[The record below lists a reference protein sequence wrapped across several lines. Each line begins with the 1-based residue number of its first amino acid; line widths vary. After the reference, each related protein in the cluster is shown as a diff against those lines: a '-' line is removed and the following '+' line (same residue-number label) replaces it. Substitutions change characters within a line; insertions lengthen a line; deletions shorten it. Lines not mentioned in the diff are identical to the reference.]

1 MTTKALADYTII
13 RVKDVCTGQDML
25 QTALRKV
32 VSCESGRMRGNM
44 NVDDIPVPSMAT
56 IKVSKE
62 NKSAVFETT
71 VIHTTDNKY
80 IYCMP
85 VRVDEK
91 LVNFEAKGMLKELKI
106 EFAPF
111 EFYAWKNISIIR
123 FVEDGKSY
131 LRIKTTTPGVKAMAW
146 PDKPVTT
153 RKKKKAPILDKK
165 VVDDVESAQTG
176 AQ

>member
-1 MTTKALADYTII
+1 
-13 RVKDVCTGQDML
+13 
-25 QTALRKV
+25 
-32 VSCESGRMRGNM
+32 M
-44 NVDDIPVPSMAT
+44 NVEDIPVPSMAT

-91 LVNFEAKGMLKELKI
+91 LVNFEAKGMLN
-106 EFAPF
+106 
-111 EFYAWKNISIIR
+111 FYEWKNISIIR
-123 FVEDGKSY
+123 FVEDGKIY
-131 LRIKTTTPGVKAMAW
+131 LRIKKTTPGVKAMAW

-153 RKKKKAPILDKK
+153 QKKKKEP
-165 VVDDVESAQTG
+165 VVKRNVVEEAESEQTE
-176 AQ
+176 QK

>member
-1 MTTKALADYTII
+1 MPAEAGRWELVSKKEKAAI
-13 RVKDVCTGQDML
+13 
-25 QTALRKV
+25 
-32 VSCESGRMRGNM
+32 GRMRGNM
-44 NVDDIPVPSMAT
+44 NVEDIPVPSMAT

-153 RKKKKAPILDKK
+153 QKKKKDPILSK
-165 VVDDVESAQTG
+165 VSANDTESEQTE
-176 AQ
+176 

>member
-1 MTTKALADYTII
+1 MK
-13 RVKDVCTGQDML
+13 
-25 QTALRKV
+25 RK
-32 VSCESGRMRGNM
+32 SLFRKSRQNGRMRGTM
-44 NVDDIPVPSMAT
+44 NVEDIPVPSMAT
-56 IKVSKE
+56 IKISKE
-62 NKSAVFETT
+62 NRSAVFKTT

-85 VRVDEK
+85 VRVDER
-91 LVNFEAKGMLKELKI
+91 LVNFEARGMHKELKI

-153 RKKKKAPILDKK
+153 RKKNKPPVLAQNAESEADTAAAKK
-165 VVDDVESAQTG
+165 
-176 AQ
+176 

>member
-1 MTTKALADYTII
+1 
-13 RVKDVCTGQDML
+13 
-25 QTALRKV
+25 
-32 VSCESGRMRGNM
+32 M
-44 NVDDIPVPSMAT
+44 NVEDIPVPSMAT
-56 IKVSKE
+56 IKVTKE

-153 RKKKKAPILDKK
+153 QKKKKEP
-165 VVDDVESAQTG
+165 VVKRNVVEEAESEQTE
-176 AQ
+176 QK